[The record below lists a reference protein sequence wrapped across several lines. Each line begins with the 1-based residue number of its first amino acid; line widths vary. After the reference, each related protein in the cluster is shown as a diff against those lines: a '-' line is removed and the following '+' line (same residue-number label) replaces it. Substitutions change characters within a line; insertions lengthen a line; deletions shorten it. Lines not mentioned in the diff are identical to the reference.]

1 MDLAMKLTTSE
12 ILTTSNHIFDSFEY
26 GLPRYNGEMSL
37 WIFQVI
43 VDILLINMA
52 LLWLLSRKQIRFL
65 MAQVDRL
72 DHEILNLRNGK
83 SAAPNPRTDEVV
95 ARFETGPS
103 VFEPHVSPQLNLEK
117 TQLPTSLVE
126 KSQQL
131 PLSKSDPAEA
141 FDRASALLARG
152 VNVKEI
158 SKLTGLSF
166 AELQLMNKF
175 VSRNQ

>member
-1 MDLAMKLTTSE
+1 
-12 ILTTSNHIFDSFEY
+12 
-26 GLPRYNGEMSL
+26 MSL

-65 MAQVDRL
+65 LAQVDRL
-72 DHEILNLRNGK
+72 DHEILNLRNSK
-83 SAAPNPRTDEVV
+83 SSTPPTQNDGTV
-95 ARFETGPS
+95 ARFEQAHS
-103 VFEPHVSPQLNLEK
+103 VFEPHASPQLIAEK
-117 TQLPTSLVE
+117 PQVTTSLIE
-126 KSQQL
+126 KSQQI